1 MTDDSTPPPP
11 PKQRSAP
18 LPPPKQ
24 RPEQHVNSARLPR
37 GVDPEQVAQLRR
49 RMERDAY
56 VRRLYAAGWRTHD
69 ICNHTGMGITAV
81 YGALHR
87 PPFGISKVRWEALR
101 EMAAEGDAEA
111 AALMEIVK
119 VVRILKE
126 RER

>member
-11 PKQRSAP
+11 M
-18 LPPPKQ
+18 Q
-24 RPEQHVNSARLPR
+24 RPEQHVNSARPR
-37 GVDPEQVAQLRR
+37 SRVDPEKVAQLRR

-56 VRRLYAAGWRTHD
+56 VRRLYAAGWRVPD
-69 ICNHTGMGITAV
+69 ICAHTRLGFSGV
-81 YGALHR
+81 YAALRR
-87 PPFGISKVRWEALR
+87 PPFGIAPARWEALR